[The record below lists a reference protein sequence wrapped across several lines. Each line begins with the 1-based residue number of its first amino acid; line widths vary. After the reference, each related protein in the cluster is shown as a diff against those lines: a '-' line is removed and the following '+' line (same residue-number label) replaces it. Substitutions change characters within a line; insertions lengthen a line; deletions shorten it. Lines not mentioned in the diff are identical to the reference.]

1 MVARPVLR
9 DRAVF
14 HDGLIVER
22 VVWTLPEPSPEYP
35 HGLKYRLY
43 CGRHGQCLVRYDN
56 ERGKGDHVHRGKL
69 EEPCRFLSLAR
80 LLEDFAAD
88 VAEFLENVR

>member
-1 MVARPVLR
+1 MAARQVLR
-9 DRAVF
+9 DRGVF

-22 VVWTLPEPSPEYP
+22 VVWLLPERTADYP

-56 ERGKGDHVHRGKL
+56 ERGKGDHVHRGAR
-69 EEPCRFLSLAR
+69 EEPYRFFSLTR

-88 VAEFLENVR
+88 VSQFLEDTH